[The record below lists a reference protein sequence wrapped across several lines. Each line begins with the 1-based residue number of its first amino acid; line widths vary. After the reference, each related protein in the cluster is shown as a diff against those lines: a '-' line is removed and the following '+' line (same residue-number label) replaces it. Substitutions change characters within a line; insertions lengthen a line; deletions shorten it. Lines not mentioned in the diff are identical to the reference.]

1 LPPLCFV
8 LSAFL
13 HMVACAD
20 SMQCFAGMFK
30 EMSCLGWK
38 KASLSDLQRARTE
51 AKPISVR
58 HESGSELWR
67 ITTGKTELLHVALDE
82 LLSPR
87 AFYERFLSDAAD
99 FSILDM
105 DSKPWNTH
113 CDTSDLELDSWS
125 EDGNRKMRFLAYPVI
140 PGFPLKYVIRIEQCH
155 KYQFVMDKKEE
166 VLQFESIIRVYQ
178 TENAPTLPYAD
189 CFTMRQ
195 LWTVR
200 QSANNGGQAVGCDLT
215 VDGELNFI
223 GRKPLAAPFVRRQ
236 AFAEHREGTQGW
248 LAGARASLKRLPG
261 THGGD
266 VAIDMAHKVH
276 VKSLDAS
283 MRGMRSRVKNLDS
296 SAALL
301 LACLV
306 FVLMFMAAEASGNP
320 AKVLETSLVPY
331 AVAARVDNIVGF
343 SLSSFFC

>member
-1 LPPLCFV
+1 
-8 LSAFL
+8 
-13 HMVACAD
+13 MVACAD

-38 KASLSDLQRARTE
+38 KVSLSELQLTRAE
-51 AKPISVR
+51 AKPSSR
-58 HESGSELWR
+58 HESGSELWG
-67 ITTGKTELLHVALDE
+67 ITTGKTALLHVALDE

-113 CDTSDLELDSWS
+113 CDTSDFELDSWS

-155 KYQFVMDKKEE
+155 KYQFVMDKEEE
-166 VLQFESIIRVYQ
+166 VLQFESNIRVYQ

-200 QSANNGGQAVGCDLT
+200 SIFANNGGQAVGCDLT
-215 VDGELNFI
+215 IDGELNFI
-223 GRKPLAAPFVRRQ
+223 GRAPLAAPFVRRQ
-236 AFAEHREGTQGW
+236 AFGEHREGAQGW
-248 LAGARASLKRLPG
+248 LNGARASLKRLPG

-266 VAIDMAHKVH
+266 VAIDIAHTRH
-276 VKSLDAS
+276 VKSLDVS
-283 MRGMRSRVKNLDS
+283 MRS
-296 SAALL
+296 SWTMLVFALL
-301 LACLV
+301 FMVQLV
-306 FVLMFMAAEASGNP
+306 
-320 AKVLETSLVPY
+320 
-331 AVAARVDNIVGF
+331 
-343 SLSSFFC
+343 LSWL